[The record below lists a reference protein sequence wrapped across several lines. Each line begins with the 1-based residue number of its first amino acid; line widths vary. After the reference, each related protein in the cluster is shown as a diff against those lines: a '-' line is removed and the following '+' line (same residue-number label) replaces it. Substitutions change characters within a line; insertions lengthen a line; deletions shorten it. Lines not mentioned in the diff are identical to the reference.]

1 MSKRRRKYNKREDT
15 ETVTTPAAK
24 NSVGFLVSKEAYET
38 LCVSGY
44 TRLDQ
49 IPEIVTGCYKKASLL
64 ASMTIHLMSN
74 KDNGDIR
81 IQNELSRMIDINPNK
96 YMTRVNF
103 MTIVI
108 MNMLLYG
115 KGNSIVRVNTKKG
128 LLDSMDPIP
137 PNRVTLVPDASGYAY
152 TVNIDGV
159 ARDPD
164 DILHFVYNPDPYQ
177 PWRGRGMQVVL
188 KDVAGNLRQA
198 AATEKGFMESKWK
211 PSVIV
216 KVDGLTEEFA
226 SPEGR
231 KKLLESYIDTAEA
244 GEPWLIP
251 ADQFSVEQIRPLSL
265 ADLAIKDTVELDKR
279 TVAAILGVPPFVLGI
294 GQFNRAEWNNFVNT
308 ELRTLAKTIEQE
320 MTRKLILS
328 PNWYLRFNV
337 LSLLDYDMETIAKV
351 FCMLQDRGDV
361 SGNEV
366 RDRLGMSPVD
376 GLDDRKVLENYI
388 PVEMSGKQKKLIQD
402 SEGE

>member
-1 MSKRRRKYNKREDT
+1 MMSRKRKKQKREQG
-15 ETVTTPAAK
+15 EAVTPRI
-24 NSVGFLVSKEAYET
+24 GFLLTQEAYDT
-38 LCVSGY
+38 LCVQGY
-44 TRLDQ
+44 TRLDR
-49 IPEIVTGCYKKASLL
+49 IPEIVAGCRSIATAL

-74 KDNGDIR
+74 TEKGDVR
-81 IQNELSRMIDINPNK
+81 IVNELSRAIDINPSR
-96 YMTRVNF
+96 YMTRSAF
-103 MTIVI
+103 MEIVI

-115 KGNSIVRVNTKKG
+115 RGNSIVRVNTRKG

-137 PNRVTLVPDASGYAY
+137 PGRVSLLPDATGYGY

-159 ARDPD
+159 QRDPD
-164 DILHFVYNPDPYQ
+164 DVLHFVYNPDPNY
-177 PWRGRGMQVVL
+177 PWKGMGMTAVL
-188 KDVAGNLRQA
+188 KTVADNLRQA

-216 KVDGLTEEFA
+216 KVDGMTEEFA
-226 SPEGR
+226 NPEGR
-231 KKLLESYIDTAEA
+231 KKLLKSYVESSEV

-279 TVAAILGVPPFVLGI
+279 TVASILGVPPFVLGV
-294 GQFNRAEWNNFVNT
+294 GTFNRYEWNNYVNT
-308 ELRTLAKTIEQE
+308 TLRAVAKSIEQE
-320 MTRKLILS
+320 LTRKLIIS
-328 PNWYLRFNV
+328 PSWYLRFNT
-337 LSLLDYDMETIAKV
+337 LSLMDYDLTAIANV

-376 GLDDRKVLENYI
+376 GLDERKVLENYI
-388 PVEMSGKQKKLIQD
+388 PVDMSGQQKKLVQQ
-402 SEGE
+402 EENE

>member
-1 MSKRRRKYNKREDT
+1 MSKKRRKNKAPQVRSEPQTYGYVLQDT
-15 ETVTTPAAK
+15 FD
-24 NSVGFLVSKEAYET
+24 S

-44 TRLDQ
+44 TRLDK
-49 IPEIVTGCYKKASLL
+49 IPEIVAGCRAIASSL

-74 KDNGDIR
+74 TDKGDVR
-81 IQNELSRMIDINPNK
+81 IVNELSRAIDINPNK
-96 YMTRVNF
+96 YMTRSAF
-103 MTIVI
+103 MEIVI

-115 KGNSIVRVNTKKG
+115 KGNSIVRVNTKRG
-128 LLDSMDPIP
+128 YLDSMDPIP
-137 PNRVTLVPDASGYAY
+137 PGRVSLRADATGYGY
-152 TVNIDGV
+152 KVIIDGV
-159 ARDPD
+159 ERDPD
-164 DILHFVYNPDPYQ
+164 DVLHFVFNPDPDY
-177 PWRGRGMQVVL
+177 PWRGRGVTAVL
-188 KDVAGNLRQA
+188 KTVADNLRQA

-216 KVDGLTEEFA
+216 KVDGMTEEFA

-231 KKLLESYIDTAEA
+231 KKLLQSYVQSSEV

-265 ADLAIKDTVELDKR
+265 ADLAIKDTVELDKK
-279 TVAAILGVPPFVLGI
+279 TVAAILGVPSFLLGV
-294 GQFNRAEWNNFVNT
+294 GMFNREEWNNFVNT
-308 ELRTLAKTIEQE
+308 TLRSVAKNIEQE
-320 MTRKLILS
+320 LTRKLIVS
-328 PNWYLRFNV
+328 PSWYLRFNT
-337 LSLLDYDMETIAKV
+337 LSLLDYDMQTVASV

-388 PVEMSGKQKKLIQD
+388 PVDMSGKQKKLVQ
-402 SEGE
+402 EGNDA